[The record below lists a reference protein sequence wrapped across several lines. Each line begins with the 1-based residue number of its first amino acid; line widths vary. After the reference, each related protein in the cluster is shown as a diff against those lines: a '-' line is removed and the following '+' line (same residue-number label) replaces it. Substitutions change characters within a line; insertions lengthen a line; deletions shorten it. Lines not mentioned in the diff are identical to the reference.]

1 MRFNRF
7 RPTPGQA
14 LGPDT
19 VATAEQDVAPWLSDW
34 RGLYN
39 GRAEQWCARAA
50 H

>member
-1 MRFNRF
+1 MSSTDFAQRLV
-7 RPTPGQA
+7 QA

-34 RGLYN
+34 RGLQRPRP
-39 GRAEQWCARAA
+39 GSGAPAP